1 LPDHRLDIRGLV
13 SRNANEEVQVLTVA
27 RCFIVPLAAFLALS
41 AGAASAAGDAAKGF
55 QIFKGTCG
63 VCHLARNDMSTNDA
77 ATKIGPNL
85 YGVVGRKAG
94 SVPHFRYSAAMHD
107 SGVIWTSD
115 MLRRYA
121 HAPQKTI
128 PNVRM
133 SFPGLPNQTDADDV
147 VAYLATLSGPAHK

>member
-1 LPDHRLDIRGLV
+1 M
-13 SRNANEEVQVLTVA
+13 TVA
-27 RCFIVPLAAFLALS
+27 RCFIVPLIAVLALS
-41 AGAASAAGDAAKGF
+41 AGSAFAAGDPAKGF
-55 QIFKGTCG
+55 QIFKGMCG

-107 SGVIWTSD
+107 SKVVWTAD

-121 HAPQKTI
+121 HEPQKTI

-133 SFPGLPNQTDADDV
+133 SFPGLPNQKDADDV
-147 VAYLATLSGPAHK
+147 VAYLATLSGPARK

>member
-1 LPDHRLDIRGLV
+1 
-13 SRNANEEVQVLTVA
+13 LTVA
-27 RCFIVPLAAFLALS
+27 RCFIVPLAAALALS
-41 AGAASAAGDAAKGF
+41 AGAASAAGDSAKGF

-107 SGVIWTSD
+107 SGVVWTAD

-121 HAPQKTI
+121 HEPQKTI

-133 SFPGLPNQTDADDV
+133 SFPGLPNQKDADDV
-147 VAYLATLSGPAHK
+147 VAYLGTLNQSAHK